1 MIPYYRRKMSI
12 GILRSTFVLAS
23 ITSTQIPLCAVTF
36 NEHVAPIIFENCTSC
51 HRAGEAA
58 PFSFT
63 NYKEVRKRAQL
74 IAEVTSERFMP
85 PWHAESTDI
94 KFAGERRLSNAQ
106 IKTLSDWVEAGAP
119 EGNHAK
125 LPKLPDFPSGW
136 QLGKPDL
143 IVEMAEAFEVP
154 ASGPDI
160 YRNFVIPLNL
170 KENKWVKAIEFRPGA
185 PSVVHH
191 SLFFY
196 DTTGEALKLDR
207 LSPEPGFQRMGRFV
221 RSGSLGGWAVGGTPR
236 PLPSDLAYILPKGAD
251 LVLSTHFHPVGKTA
265 KEKSVV
271 GFYFADKPP
280 SQGFTDIQLPPL
292 FGATAGIDIPAGEKR
307 YVKKDAFVL
316 PVDTKAFG
324 ISAHAHYLGKEM
336 KMDAVLPSGK
346 RKQLLWI
353 KDYDFNWQ
361 EPYNFA
367 EFLYLPKGTRIESQI
382 VWDNSADNPNN
393 PSRPPKRV
401 SWGRESEDEMGSI
414 TLQVVAEQPQQLS
427 LLKREYSQHS
437 RNVVARRVRDASEQL
452 RNARADS
459 FEDIPKAILAR
470 YKARYDKDG
479 NGKLSEEERSAA
491 LAAWKKF
498 INSRRRAG
506 N

>member
-1 MIPYYRRKMSI
+1 MSI
-12 GILRSTFVLAS
+12 GLFRLTLSLTFIA
-23 ITSTQIPLCAVTF
+23 STQFPLCGVTF
-36 NEHVAPIIFENCTSC
+36 NEHVAPIIFENCTGC
-51 HRAGEAA
+51 HRPGEAA
-58 PFSFT
+58 PFSLT
-63 NYKEVRKRAQL
+63 NYKEVRKRAHL
-74 IAEVTSERFMP
+74 IAEVTGERFMP

-94 KFAGERRLSNAQ
+94 QFAGERRLSNTQ
-106 IKTLSDWVEAGAP
+106 IKTLSDWVAAGLP
-119 EGNHAK
+119 EGDHAK

-170 KENKWVKAIEFRPGA
+170 KQNKWVKAIEFRPGS

-196 DTTGEALKLDR
+196 DTTGEAVKLDR
-207 LSPEPGFQRMGRFV
+207 LSSEPGFQRMGRFV
-221 RSGSLGGWAVGGTPR
+221 RSGGLGGWAVGGTPL
-236 PLPSDLAYILPKGAD
+236 PLPDDLAYILPKGAD

-271 GFYFADKPP
+271 GFYFADEPP
-280 SQGFTDIQLPPL
+280 SQGFTGIQLPPH
-292 FGATAGIDIPAGEKR
+292 FGATAGINIPAGEKR

-316 PVDTKAFG
+316 PVDVKAFG

-336 KMDAVLPSGK
+336 KMEAVLPGGR
-346 RKQLLWI
+346 RKQLLRI

-367 EFLYLPKGTRIESQI
+367 EFLHLPKGTRIESEI

-393 PSRPPKRV
+393 PSSPPKRV
-401 SWGRESEDEMGSI
+401 RWGRESEDEMGSI
-414 TLQVVAEQPQQLS
+414 TLLVVAEQPEQLS
-427 LLKREYSQHS
+427 VLKREYGQHS
-437 RNVVARRVRDASEQL
+437 RNVVTRRVRDAGEQL
-452 RNARADS
+452 RKAEADS
-459 FEDIPKAILAR
+459 FDDIPKAILAR
-470 YKARYDKDG
+470 HKARYDKDG
-479 NGKLSEEERSAA
+479 NGELSKDERSAA
-491 LAAWKKF
+491 LEAWKKF
-498 INSRRRAG
+498 LKSRRGAR